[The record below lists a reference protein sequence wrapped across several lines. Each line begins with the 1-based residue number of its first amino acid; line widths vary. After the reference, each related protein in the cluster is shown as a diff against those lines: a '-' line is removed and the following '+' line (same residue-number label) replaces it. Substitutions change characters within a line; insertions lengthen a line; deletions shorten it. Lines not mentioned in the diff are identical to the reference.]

1 MNFFMEL
8 FAEFFGWIG
17 LGRAGKDFERGNRK
31 RAMVLLILFLIMLAG
46 ILVYIIYG
54 IVRFFKTN

>member
-1 MNFFMEL
+1 MNFFIEL
-8 FAEFFGWIG
+8 FAELSGWIG
-17 LGRAGKDFERGNRK
+17 LGQAKEDFEKGKRK

-54 IVRFFKTN
+54 IVRFFKTY